1 MITGA
6 LNSCSHCPEAY
17 PDLKANQNFLTL
29 QEELTATEDRIAYAR
44 QFYNDTVMK
53 YNTKI
58 QTFPTVIFAGIL
70 RFTEREYF
78 EAEDSAREAP
88 KVEF

>member
-1 MITGA
+1 M
-6 LNSCSHCPEAY
+6 
-17 PDLKANQNFLTL
+17 
-29 QEELTATEDRIAYAR
+29 AYAR
-44 QFYNDTVMK
+44 QFYNDAVQK

-58 QTFPTVIFAGIL
+58 ATFPTVIFAGML

-78 EAEDSAREAP
+78 EADDAAREAP